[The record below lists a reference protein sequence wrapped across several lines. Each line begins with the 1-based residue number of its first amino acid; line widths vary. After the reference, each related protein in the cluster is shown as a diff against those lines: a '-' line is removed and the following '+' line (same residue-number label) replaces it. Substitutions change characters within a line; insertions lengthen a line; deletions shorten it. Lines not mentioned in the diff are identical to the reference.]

1 MREKI
6 GTKFADFIPK
16 EFIMLVENQIDQ
28 LIFQLQH
35 LRQTLSDAS
44 TKPVEV
50 TDDFND
56 IFDNALSMLDA
67 AAIDPQPEVET
78 QQTLLNNSVDVQ
90 RTVDPTPHWFNSS
103 EPKAPSSMQLM
114 EIMTGKSSS
123 EIFQLPNF
131 KEVNSKANELIY
143 GVIGAKPDL
152 RDWNKILTSGDI
164 VETLRME
171 NAKLLQPQISIQ
183 TTFSNSGD
191 PVASTIIV
199 SDNEGNP
206 LRRIQGASE
215 GLVETLRNFGITR
228 TTLDKDLNGYLWEK
242 MEARTKDQI
251 LNYSAWA

>member
-1 MREKI
+1 MSI
-6 GTKFADFIPK
+6 
-16 EFIMLVENQIDQ
+16 
-28 LIFQLQH
+28 
-35 LRQTLSDAS
+35 
-44 TKPVEV
+44 
-50 TDDFND
+50 
-56 IFDNALSMLDA
+56 LDV
-67 AAIDPQPEVET
+67 AAIDPQPEVGI

-123 EIFQLPNF
+123 EVFQLPNF
-131 KEVNSKANELIY
+131 KEVNSTANELIY
-143 GVIGAKPDL
+143 GVIGAKDL

-171 NAKLLQPQISIQ
+171 NAKLLQPQVSIQ

-191 PVASTIIV
+191 LVASTTIV

-206 LRRIQGASE
+206 LRRIQGTSE

-228 TTLDKDLNGYLWEK
+228 TTLDKDLNGYLWKK
-242 MEARTKDQI
+242 MEALTKDQI
-251 LNYSAWA
+251 LNYSAWT